1 MATRSEA
8 LVSPELP
15 PQVQLVNLTTG
26 GWVAQ
31 MIAVAARLGIA
42 DLLQDGP
49 RQPDDLAR
57 AAGVNPDALYRL
69 LRALASVG
77 IFAEAADGRF
87 QLTPMADCLRTGGPG
102 SMRAWALAVMEDHF
116 LRSFAELLY
125 SVKTG
130 RPAYD
135 HVHGMGLFDYFSQNP
150 DIGKTFDEAMT
161 SFSSTEVPAVIQGYD
176 FSGIRK
182 LVDVAGGHGS
192 LLCAALKANAA
203 MSGVLFD
210 MPSVVPGSRSTIE
223 AEGLAGR
230 CEVMGGDMFQ
240 SLPAGGD
247 AYMMKHIIHDWD
259 DERSIKILKNCRSA
273 MTPDG
278 KILIVETVIKP
289 GNDPDFFKLLDIAML
304 TISGRERTEAQFDA
318 LLGRAGL
325 RLTRVVPTESAV
337 SVVEAIAA

>member
-1 MATRSEA
+1 MSPGSEA
-8 LVSPELP
+8 LVSTELP

-31 MIAVAARLGIA
+31 MIAVAARLRIA

-57 AAGVNPDALYRL
+57 AAEVDPDALYRL

-87 QLTPMADCLRTGGPG
+87 QLTPLADCLRTGVPG
-102 SMRAWALAVMEDHF
+102 SMRSWALAVMEDHF
-116 LRSFAELLY
+116 LRMWQELLY

-135 HVHGMGLFDYFSQNP
+135 HVHGMGLFDYFSQHP

-161 SFSSTEVPAVIQGYD
+161 SLSSTEVPAVIRGYD

-203 MSGVLFD
+203 MRGALFD

-230 CEVMGGDMFQ
+230 CEVVGGDMFQ

-259 DERSIKILKNCRSA
+259 DERSIQILKNCRSA

-304 TISGRERTEAQFDA
+304 TISGRERTEEQFRA

-325 RLTRVVPTESAV
+325 RLTRVVPTESAL
-337 SVVEAIAA
+337 SVVEAVPA